1 MYGIVDVVY
10 SKARRVRSLLG
21 FKTGIDAFAA
31 ETVNEK
37 ERDKSDLHRLFYGND
52 GPVVH
57 KWQHYLLVYDRYLSQ
72 YRNRPVRLLEIGVFK
87 GGSMHL
93 WRKYFG
99 PEAILFG
106 IDIDPKCAQFDGR
119 DAQIRIGSQGDP
131 DFLRQVVEEMGDLD
145 VVIDDGSHVCSH
157 QEISFNNL
165 FPKMSPEGVY
175 ICEDM
180 HTNYWHGWQEGGYRR
195 HSTFIEKTKRI
206 VDDMHADFHN
216 RGEHEVAKASRTV
229 LGVHYYNSMVVI
241 EKSPQERPS
250 HIQIGTS

>member
-1 MYGIVDVVY
+1 M
-10 SKARRVRSLLG
+10 
-21 FKTGIDAFAA
+21 
-31 ETVNEK
+31 
-37 ERDKSDLHRLFYGND
+37 
-52 GPVVH
+52 
-57 KWQHYLLVYDRYLSQ
+57 
-72 YRNRPVRLLEIGVFK
+72 
-87 GGSMHL
+87 GG
-93 WRKYFG
+93 
-99 PEAILFG
+99 
-106 IDIDPKCAQFDGR
+106 
-119 DAQIRIGSQGDP
+119 
-131 DFLRQVVEEMGDLD
+131 LD

-216 RGEHEVAKASRTV
+216 RGEREVAKASRTV